1 MRPLLDPLDEALD
14 WEFAQKAGSREANEN
29 ALLAAKSMA
38 MTGVE
43 LLIDDEFAAEVEEEF
58 VSYKTAD
65 FSNIPGLPPDYREFP
80 EGYL

>member
-1 MRPLLDPLDEALD
+1 
-14 WEFAQKAGSREANEN
+14 
-29 ALLAAKSMA
+29 MA

-65 FSNIPGLPPDYREFP
+65 FSNVSGLPPDYREFP
-80 EGYL
+80 EGYF